1 MSVFLV
7 SYYVV
12 KPEKL
17 EEYRAMYRRWR
28 EYKKKNPEEVREL
41 RSSKILTQTFG
52 DIYGKYMEIH
62 EFDSMADYERYV
74 ERATKNKEH
83 SQIFENQMLCF
94 VPGTVSN
101 SIWDP
106 VDISTF

>member
-1 MSVFLV
+1 VSVFLV

-12 KPEKL
+12 KPDKQ
-17 EEYRAMYRRWR
+17 EEYRAIYRRWR
-28 EYKKKNPEEVREL
+28 EYKKENAEEVKEL
-41 RSSKILTQTFG
+41 KSSKILTQTFG

-74 ERATKNKEH
+74 ERASKNKEH
-83 SQIFENQMLCF
+83 SEIFENQMLFF

-101 SIWDP
+101 SIWNP
-106 VDISTF
+106 VDISAF